1 MGVYVAHM
9 QVVNSK
15 RAQLGYD
22 PLPPG
27 LELNTLLHPPQAIE
41 GAMAMP
47 ASDSSDDINMATG
60 QAVLDALETIGTS
73 EASIDRLTPPLS
85 GRLDRPS
92 LSIHSFNWFKNA
104 RERVFMDICG
114 ICRERYQDGESIAD
128 LPCEHFFHE
137 RCLRVCLR
145 YQRGAAKCPLCSQA
159 LRN

>member
-27 LELNTLLHPPQAIE
+27 LELNTLLYPQQAIE
-41 GAMAMP
+41 HAMAMP
-47 ASDSSDDINMATG
+47 ASDSSEDIDMATG
-60 QAVLDALETIGTS
+60 QAVLNALETIGTS
-73 EASIDRLTPPLS
+73 EDSIDRLAPPQPGQLDPPVLS
-85 GRLDRPS
+85 T
-92 LSIHSFNWFKNA
+92 HSYNWFKNA

-128 LPCEHFFHE
+128 LSCEHFFHE
-137 RCLRVCLR
+137 RCMRVCLR